1 MRVRRRARPSEI
13 QAMPCSKKDL
23 LLLSTSSSRDS
34 DAPLL
39 PRKSRHLPAG
49 LAHMHTAGIAS
60 DTRVSWQDPPGSF
73 YPGLTHIPKRSQ
85 WLQRVGRLL
94 AELRAAE
101 FPVSVAGA
109 VTSSLL
115 PFTLPFLQLLQTRA
129 QKGQRFTGGA
139 QSPSGKGTGN
149 KKHQGL
155 EESQAQRRSGC
166 PEVKHT

>member
-1 MRVRRRARPSEI
+1 MRVRRRARHSEI

-39 PRKSRHLPAG
+39 PGQSQHLPAG
-49 LAHMHTAGIAS
+49 LARTHTAGIAS
-60 DTRVSWQDPPGSF
+60 DTRVSWQDPPDPPGPF

-85 WLQRVGRLL
+85 WLQRVWRLL

-115 PFTLPFLQLLQTRA
+115 PFALPFLQLVQTRA
-129 QKGQRFTGGA
+129 QKGQRFTGGP
-139 QSPSGKGTGN
+139 QSPSGRGWGT
-149 KKHQGL
+149 K
-155 EESQAQRRSGC
+155 SIRD
-166 PEVKHT
+166 